1 MRDFK
6 RCGSDSEIR
15 GEVWVGRAAAAMG
28 VGGEWVKLRRL
39 REI

>member
-15 GEVWVGRAAAAMG
+15 GEVWVGRAAAAK
-28 VGGEWVKLRRL
+28 GGWEWVKLRRL